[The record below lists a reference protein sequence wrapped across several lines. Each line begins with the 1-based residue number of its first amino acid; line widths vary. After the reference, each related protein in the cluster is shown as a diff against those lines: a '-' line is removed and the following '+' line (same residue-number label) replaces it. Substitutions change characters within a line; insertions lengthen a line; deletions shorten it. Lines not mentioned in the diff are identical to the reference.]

1 MDALIRDLEELDTL
15 ETGFAG
21 EEDLREIAEMEREIF
36 PDAWSEA
43 SLADTQKQKSTV
55 MITAKKEQELIG
67 YLIASLVPEE
77 GEILRIAVRKE
88 FRRQGVAGHM
98 ILELENV
105 CEETDVYK
113 LMLEVR
119 ESNQDAISFYKEKGF
134 TEDGLRKDYY
144 TDPAEDAV
152 LMSRELGR

>member
-21 EEDLREIAEMEREIF
+21 EEDLRKIAEMEREIF

-43 SLADTQKQKSTV
+43 SLADTLKQKSTV
-55 MITAKKEQELIG
+55 IITAKKDRELIG

-88 FRRQGVAGHM
+88 FRRQGAAGHM

-105 CEETDVYK
+105 CEETDVHK

>member
-1 MDALIRDLEELDTL
+1 MIVFLHFCNYISEL
-15 ETGFAG
+15 ET
-21 EEDLREIAEMEREIF
+21 DLFRF
-36 PDAWSEA
+36 QQPDFISECQNPGDQIVRICII
-43 SLADTQKQKSTV
+43 SMKQKSTV
-55 MITAKKEQELIG
+55 IITAKKDRELIG

-88 FRRQGVAGHM
+88 FRRQGAAGHM